1 MDELTRQIVLMRMQD
16 PQLQELLFNSY
27 LNDVFGGALTGNVSH
42 ILGIPGSTRANVQ
55 YQKRF

>member
-1 MDELTRQIVLMRMQD
+1 M
-16 PQLQELLFNSY
+16 QELLFNSY

-42 ILGIPGSTRANVQ
+42 ILGIPGSTRANLQ